1 MYWIGFIAGSLCGM
15 LIAFVYNRLHFIKEK
30 RKVKKYIKR
39 GLYTSSF
46 TRTYGG
52 KLSSDS
58 RKETYEAVVE
68 IGLLERTKT
77 KMKIEII
84 GEIRTSISS
93 DDNDIKQLKQL
104 IEGWRD
110 NDDEDIEWFEEH
122 PADVRVGKIDDILK

>member
-15 LIAFVYNRLHFIKEK
+15 LISFVYNRLHFVSEK

-39 GLYTSSF
+39 GLYTSTF
-46 TRTYGG
+46 TKTYGG
-52 KLSSDS
+52 SDS
-58 RKETYEAVVE
+58 RKKSYEAVAE

-93 DDNDIKQLKQL
+93 DDNDIKQLKQI

-110 NDDEDIEWFEEH
+110 NDDENIEWFEEH